1 VYGAGFSAWLL
12 GESLGGVAGWT
23 GAGLITLAAA
33 TNAFLDFSSK
43 DPKDGDDTDVDTS
56 ASNCDTTSA
65 GMGKR

>member
-43 DPKDGDDTDVDTS
+43 GVHGDDTDVDTS
-56 ASNCDTTSA
+56 ASNGDTTSA
-65 GMGKR
+65 GREKR